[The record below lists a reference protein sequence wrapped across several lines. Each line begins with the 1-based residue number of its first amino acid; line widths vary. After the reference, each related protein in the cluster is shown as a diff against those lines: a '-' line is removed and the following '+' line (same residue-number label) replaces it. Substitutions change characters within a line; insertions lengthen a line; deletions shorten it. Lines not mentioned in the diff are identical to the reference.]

1 MIRPFTETERSL
13 ASVISIVSAQLSGAL
28 SEAEKIVVTGIS
40 SASSDVEP
48 GDLFCAFAGAKVH
61 GANFAKEA
69 IKSGAVAILTDADG
83 AALIRQSKTDIP
95 VLMVSDPR
103 KSAAVLASWFYS
115 EPMRDLFSIGIT
127 GTNGKTTVTTLCHQI
142 FQSAGQ
148 ETGLIGTVETRIG
161 NEILESTRTTPEA
174 AELQALVAT
183 MRERHCRN
191 LVMEVSSHAIALE
204 RIRGSYFAAVG
215 FTNLSQDHLDF
226 HSTMENYFDTKSK
239 LFTYEYADQAF
250 INVDDTYGQIL
261 AEKTELPVQ
270 TLSRFNENASWHYT
284 RIVEGIAHSEISIRG
299 KGGILIESRTT
310 LRGGFNFDN
319 LLMAVAICVES
330 GIDPMDIQILIPDL
344 VGAVGRLEPVNLGQN
359 FIALVDYAHSPDAVA
374 RVLAAAREMSDKR
387 VIGVL
392 GCGGDRDNSKRNLMG
407 QELSLRTDIAIFTSD
422 NPRSENP
429 EKILEQM
436 TKGLKISA
444 PSAIVQDRTEAIKL
458 AVNLAEP
465 GDVVIVLGK
474 GHERG
479 QEINGVTHPF
489 DDRLV
494 LAQAIEAKQ

>member
-1 MIRPFTETERSL
+1 MIRPLTQSQRSL
-13 ASVISIVSAQLSGAL
+13 ASIASTINAKSDLSVSDL
-28 SEAEKIVVTGIS
+28 EKIAVTGIAS
-40 SASSDVEP
+40 SSSDVEP

-61 GANFAKEA
+61 GATFAKDA
-69 IKSGAVAILTDADG
+69 IKSGAVAILTDTDG
-83 AALIRQSKTDIP
+83 AKLIKGLP
-95 VLMVSDPR
+95 VLVVAEPR
-103 KSAAVLASWFYS
+103 KRAAILTSWFYG

-127 GTNGKTTVTTLCHQI
+127 GTNGKTTVSTLCHQI

-161 NEILESTRTTPEA
+161 NEVLTSTRTTPEA

-226 HSTMENYFDTKSK
+226 HASMEDYFETKSK

-250 INVDDTYGQIL
+250 INIDDSYGQIL

-270 TLSRFNENASWHYT
+270 SLSRFNENATWHYT
-284 RIVEGIAHSEISIRG
+284 RIEEGIAHSDISIRG
-299 KGGILIESRTT
+299 VGGVLIDSRTT

-330 GIDPMDIQILIPDL
+330 GIDPIDIQTLIPHL

-359 FIALVDYAHSPDAVA
+359 FTALVDYAHSPDAVA
-374 RVLAAAREMSDKR
+374 RVLAAAREMTDKR

-392 GCGGDRDNSKRNLMG
+392 GCGGDRDNSKRSIMG
-407 QELSLRTDIAIFTSD
+407 QELSLRSDVAIYTSD

-429 EKILEQM
+429 QAILEQM
-436 TKGLKISA
+436 TQGLKISE
-444 PSAIVQDRTEAIKL
+444 PSAIVQDRAEAIKL
-458 AVNLAEP
+458 AVNLAQP

-479 QEINGVTHPF
+479 QEIAGVVHPF

-494 LAQAIEAKQ
+494 LALAIEAKK

>member
-1 MIRPFTETERSL
+1 MIRPLTQSQRSL
-13 ASVISIVSAQLSGAL
+13 ASFASTVGAT
-28 SEAEKIVVTGIS
+28 SELAPSDLEKIAITGVTS
-40 SASSDVEP
+40 SSSDVEP
-48 GDLFCAFAGAKVH
+48 GDLFCAFAGEKVH
-61 GANFAKEA
+61 GASFAHDA
-69 IKSGAVAILTDADG
+69 IKSGAVAILTDAEG
-83 AALIRQSKTDIP
+83 AKKIKGAP
-95 VLMVSDPR
+95 VLIVSNPR
-103 KSAAVLASWFYS
+103 KSAAILTAWFYG

-127 GTNGKTTVTTLCHQI
+127 GTNGKTTVSTLCHQI
-142 FQSAGQ
+142 FQGAGQ

-161 NEILESTRTTPEA
+161 NEVLSSTRTTPEA

-226 HSTMENYFDTKSK
+226 HGTMENYFAAKSK

-250 INVDDTYGQIL
+250 INIDDSYGQIL
-261 AEKTELPVQ
+261 ATKTELPVQ
-270 TLSRFNENASWHYT
+270 SISRFNENATWHYT
-284 RIVEGIAHSEISIRG
+284 RIEEGIAYSDISIRG
-299 KGGILIESRTT
+299 VGGILIDSRTT
-310 LRGGFNFDN
+310 LRGGYNFDN

-330 GIDPMDIQILIPDL
+330 GIDPMDIQTLIPHL

-359 FIALVDYAHSPDAVA
+359 FTALVDYAHSPDAVA
-374 RVLAAAREMSDKR
+374 RVLAAAREMTDKR

-392 GCGGDRDNSKRNLMG
+392 GCGGDRDASKRTMMG
-407 QELSLRTDIAIFTSD
+407 QELSLRSDIAIFTSD

-429 EKILEQM
+429 QTILEHM
-436 TKGLKISA
+436 TSGLKISK
-444 PSAIVQDRTEAIKL
+444 PSAIVQDRTEAIEL
-458 AVNLAEP
+458 AVNLAQP

-479 QEINGVTHPF
+479 QEIAGVVHPF

-494 LAQAIEAKQ
+494 LAHAIEAKK

>member
-1 MIRPFTETERSL
+1 MIRPLTQSQRSL
-13 ASVISIVSAQLSGAL
+13 ASFASTVGAT
-28 SEAEKIVVTGIS
+28 SELAPSDLEKIAITGVTS
-40 SASSDVEP
+40 SSSDVEP
-48 GDLFCAFAGAKVH
+48 GDLFCAFAGEKVH
-61 GANFAKEA
+61 GASFAHDA
-69 IKSGAVAILTDADG
+69 IKSGAVAILTDAEG
-83 AALIRQSKTDIP
+83 AKKIKGAP
-95 VLMVSDPR
+95 VLIVSNPR
-103 KSAAVLASWFYS
+103 KSAAILTAWFYG

-142 FQSAGQ
+142 FQGAGQ

-161 NEILESTRTTPEA
+161 NEVLTSTRTTPEA

-226 HSTMENYFDTKSK
+226 HGTMENYFAAKSN

-250 INVDDTYGQIL
+250 INIDDSYGQIL
-261 AEKTELPVQ
+261 ATKTELPVQ
-270 TLSRFNENASWHYT
+270 SISRFNENATWHYT
-284 RIVEGIAHSEISIRG
+284 RIEEGIAYSDISIRG
-299 KGGILIESRTT
+299 VGGILIDSRTT

-330 GIDPMDIQILIPDL
+330 GIDPMDIQTLIPHL
-344 VGAVGRLEPVNLGQN
+344 VGALGRLEPVNLGQN
-359 FIALVDYAHSPDAVA
+359 FTALVDYAHSPDAVA
-374 RVLAAAREMSDKR
+374 RVLAAAREMTDKR

-392 GCGGDRDNSKRNLMG
+392 GCGGDRDASKRTMMG
-407 QELSLRTDIAIFTSD
+407 QELSLRSDIAIFTSD

-429 EKILEQM
+429 QTILEHM
-436 TKGLKISA
+436 TSGLKISK
-444 PSAIVQDRTEAIKL
+444 PSAIVQDRTEAIEL
-458 AVNLAEP
+458 AVNLAQP

-479 QEINGVTHPF
+479 QEIAGVVHPF

-494 LAQAIEAKQ
+494 LAHAIEAKK

>member
-1 MIRPFTETERSL
+1 MIRPLTQSQRSL
-13 ASVISIVSAQLSGAL
+13 ASFASTVGATSAL
-28 SEAEKIVVTGIS
+28 SASELEKIGVTGVTS
-40 SASSDVEP
+40 SSSDVEP
-48 GDLFCAFAGAKVH
+48 GDLFCAFAGEKVH
-61 GANFAKEA
+61 GASFAQDA
-69 IKSGAVAILTDADG
+69 IKSGAVAILTDAEG
-83 AALIRQSKTDIP
+83 AKMIKGMP
-95 VLMVSDPR
+95 VLVVTNAR
-103 KSAAVLASWFYS
+103 KSAAILTSWFYG

-127 GTNGKTTVTTLCHQI
+127 GTNGKTTVSTLCHQI

-161 NEILESTRTTPEA
+161 NEVLSSTRTTPEA

-226 HSTMENYFDTKSK
+226 HGNMENYFAAKSK

-250 INVDDTYGQIL
+250 INIDDSFGQLL

-270 TLSRFNENASWHYT
+270 SISRFNENATWHYT
-284 RIVEGIAHSEISIRG
+284 RIEEGIAYSDISIRG
-299 KGGILIESRTT
+299 VGGILIDSRTT

-330 GIDPMDIQILIPDL
+330 GIDPMDIQTLIPHL

-359 FIALVDYAHSPDAVA
+359 FTALVDYAHSPDAVS
-374 RVLAAAREMSDKR
+374 RVLAAVREMTDKR

-392 GCGGDRDNSKRNLMG
+392 GCGGDRDASKRNVMG
-407 QELSLRTDIAIFTSD
+407 QELSLRSDIAIFTSD

-429 EKILEQM
+429 QTILEQM
-436 TKGLKISA
+436 TSGLKISE
-444 PSAIVQDRTEAIKL
+444 PSAIVQDRTKAIEL
-458 AVNLAEP
+458 AVNLAQP

-479 QEINGVTHPF
+479 QEIAGVVHPF

-494 LAQAIEAKQ
+494 LAHAIEAKK

>member
-1 MIRPFTETERSL
+1 MIRPLIQSQRSL
-13 ASVISIVSAQLSGAL
+13 ASIASTSGATTDL
-28 SEAEKIVVTGIS
+28 SATELEKIGVTGVTS
-40 SASSDVEP
+40 SSSDVEP
-48 GDLFCAFAGAKVH
+48 GDLFCAFAGEKVH
-61 GANFAKEA
+61 GASFAEDA
-69 IKSGAVAILTDADG
+69 IKSGAVAVLTDAEG
-83 AALIRQSKTDIP
+83 AKIVKGGP
-95 VLMVSDPR
+95 VLVVSNAR
-103 KSAAVLASWFYS
+103 KSAAILTSWFYG

-127 GTNGKTTVTTLCHQI
+127 GTNGKTTVSTLCHQI

-161 NEILESTRTTPEA
+161 NEALSSTRTTPEA
-174 AELQALVAT
+174 TELQALVAT

-215 FTNLSQDHLDF
+215 FTDLSQDHLDF
-226 HSTMENYFDTKSK
+226 HGNMENYFAAKSK

-250 INVDDTYGQIL
+250 INIDDSYGQLL
-261 AEKTELPVQ
+261 AQKTELPVQ
-270 TLSRFNENASWHYT
+270 SISRFNESATWHYT
-284 RIVEGIAHSEISIRG
+284 RIEEGIAYSDISIRG
-299 KGGILIESRTT
+299 VGGILIDSRTT

-330 GIDPMDIQILIPDL
+330 GIDPMDIQTLIPHL

-359 FIALVDYAHSPDAVA
+359 FTALVDYAHSPDAVS
-374 RVLAAAREMSDKR
+374 RVLAAAREMTDKR

-392 GCGGDRDNSKRNLMG
+392 GCGGDRDASKRIMMG
-407 QELSLRTDIAIFTSD
+407 QELSLRTDIAVFTSD

-429 EKILEQM
+429 ETILKQM
-436 TKGLKISA
+436 TDGIKISE
-444 PSAIVQDRTEAIKL
+444 PSAIVQDRSKAIEL
-458 AVNLAEP
+458 AVNLAQP

-479 QEINGVTHPF
+479 QEIAGVVHPF

-494 LAQAIEAKQ
+494 LAQAIEAKK

>member
-1 MIRPFTETERSL
+1 MIRPLTQSQRSL
-13 ASVISIVSAQLSGAL
+13 ASIASTVGATSELSA
-28 SEAEKIVVTGIS
+28 SELEKIGVTGVTS
-40 SASSDVEP
+40 SSSDVEP
-48 GDLFCAFAGAKVH
+48 GDLFCAFAGEKVH
-61 GANFAKEA
+61 GASFAQDA
-69 IKSGAVAILTDADG
+69 IKSGAVAILTDAEG
-83 AALIRQSKTDIP
+83 AKKIKGSP
-95 VLMVSDPR
+95 VLVVTNAR
-103 KSAAVLASWFYS
+103 KSAAILTSWFYG

-127 GTNGKTTVTTLCHQI
+127 GTNGKTTVSTLCHQI

-161 NEILESTRTTPEA
+161 NEVLTSTRTTPEA

-226 HSTMENYFDTKSK
+226 HGTMENYFAAKSK
-239 LFTYEYADQAF
+239 LFTYEYADQSF
-250 INVDDTYGQIL
+250 INIDDSYGQLL

-270 TLSRFNENASWHYT
+270 SISRFNENATWHYT
-284 RIVEGIAHSEISIRG
+284 RIEEGIAYSDISIRG
-299 KGGILIESRTT
+299 VGGILIDSRTT

-330 GIDPMDIQILIPDL
+330 GIDPMDIQTLIPHL

-359 FIALVDYAHSPDAVA
+359 FTALVDYAHSPDAVS
-374 RVLAAAREMSDKR
+374 RVLAAAREMTDKR

-392 GCGGDRDNSKRNLMG
+392 GCGGDRDASKRNVMG
-407 QELSLRTDIAIFTSD
+407 QELSLRSDIAIFTSD

-429 EKILEQM
+429 QTILEQM
-436 TKGLKISA
+436 TSGLKISE
-444 PSAIVQDRTEAIKL
+444 PSAIVQDRIKAIEL
-458 AVNLAEP
+458 AVNLAQP

-479 QEINGVTHPF
+479 QEIAGVVHPF

-494 LAQAIEAKQ
+494 LAHAIEAKK

>member
-1 MIRPFTETERSL
+1 MIRPLTQSQRSL
-13 ASVISIVSAQLSGAL
+13 ASFASTVGATSAL
-28 SEAEKIVVTGIS
+28 SASELEKIGVTGVTS
-40 SASSDVEP
+40 SSSDVEP
-48 GDLFCAFAGAKVH
+48 GDMFCAFAGEKVH
-61 GANFAKEA
+61 GASFAQDA
-69 IKSGAVAILTDADG
+69 IKSGAVAILTDAEG
-83 AALIRQSKTDIP
+83 ANMIKGMP
-95 VLMVSDPR
+95 VLVVTNAR
-103 KSAAVLASWFYS
+103 KSAAILTSWFYG

-127 GTNGKTTVTTLCHQI
+127 GTNGKTTISTLCHQI

-161 NEILESTRTTPEA
+161 NEVLTSTRTTPEA

-226 HSTMENYFDTKSK
+226 HGNMENYFAAKSK

-250 INVDDTYGQIL
+250 INVDDSYGQLL

-270 TLSRFNENASWHYT
+270 SISRFNENATWHYT
-284 RIVEGIAHSEISIRG
+284 RIEEGIAYSDISIRG
-299 KGGILIESRTT
+299 VGGILIDSRTT

-330 GIDPMDIQILIPDL
+330 GIDPMDIQTLIPHL

-359 FIALVDYAHSPDAVA
+359 FTALVDYAHSPDAVS
-374 RVLAAAREMSDKR
+374 RVLAAVREMTDKR

-392 GCGGDRDNSKRNLMG
+392 GCGGDRDASKRNVMG
-407 QELSLRTDIAIFTSD
+407 QELSLRSDIAIFTSD

-429 EKILEQM
+429 QTILEQM
-436 TKGLKISA
+436 TSGLKISE
-444 PSAIVQDRTEAIKL
+444 PSAIVQDRTKAIEL
-458 AVNLAEP
+458 AVNLAQP

-479 QEINGVTHPF
+479 QEIAGVVHPF

-494 LAQAIEAKQ
+494 LAHAIEAKK